1 MSLIRGR
8 CLGAQIGIF
17 WRRGSCLLCTHNMF
31 EEPQAKRVRRD
42 EMRSPA
48 SSRSPSPAPDDSAAQ
63 DAYARLGKLLNLDH
77 LNDAPESNEKDS
89 HPSQPADE
97 EDEQEFEFRLFS
109 APAKSTEAPQG
120 PEVDGNKDQN
130 SKGSAVKSPGTTQ
143 KLRIRLHSPT
153 PGSGDPSEGGF
164 VKAHRDWDYYFS
176 TPILS
181 STHGGNISPEEAAQL
196 AEKQQQ
202 FENMAV
208 SGKDML
214 GWAQSQS
221 WPGCHLPWRVI
232 HLKRHQTKTPRPAGS
247 LPIYVV
253 EGAPVTKSPLT
264 RKKPGKKRRVQ
275 LRKRVTAAQVAKEQ
289 DAEKRTRKNRER
301 KLKRRQK
308 AREQK
313 AAAAGVNVEDIAMA
327 EGDDASSGGEN

>member
-1 MSLIRGR
+1 
-8 CLGAQIGIF
+8 
-17 WRRGSCLLCTHNMF
+17 MF

-48 SSRSPSPAPDDSAAQ
+48 SSRSPSPAPNDSEAQ

-77 LNDAPESNEKDS
+77 LDDVPEASGQDND
-89 HPSQPADE
+89 PSQPADE
-97 EDEQEFEFRLFS
+97 DDEQEFEFRLFS
-109 APAKSTEAPQG
+109 APAKSTETSKESQTDANDDKNAP
-120 PEVDGNKDQN
+120 
-130 SKGSAVKSPGTTQ
+130 GSDEKPAGTTQ

-153 PGSGDPSEGGF
+153 PGSGDASEGRF
-164 VKAHRDWDYYFS
+164 VNAHRNWDYYFS
-176 TPILS
+176 DPKLS
-181 STHGGNISPEEAAQL
+181 TTYSGKITPEEEAQL
-196 AEKQQQ
+196 AERQRQ
-202 FENMAV
+202 FEDMAV
-208 SGKDML
+208 SGDHML
-214 GWAQSQS
+214 GWAQSQP

-253 EGAPVTKSPLT
+253 EGAPLTKSPLT

-275 LRKRVTAAQVAKEQ
+275 LRKRIVAAQVAKEN

-313 AAAAGVNVEDIAMA
+313 AAAAGVSVEDIAMA

>member
-1 MSLIRGR
+1 
-8 CLGAQIGIF
+8 
-17 WRRGSCLLCTHNMF
+17 MF

-48 SSRSPSPAPDDSAAQ
+48 SSRSPSPAPDNSAAQ

-77 LNDAPESNEKDS
+77 LNDAPESNEQDND
-89 HPSQPADE
+89 PSQPADE
-97 EDEQEFEFRLFS
+97 DDEQEFEFRLFS
-109 APAKSTEAPQG
+109 APAKSTETTKESQTDAS
-120 PEVDGNKDQN
+120 KDKN
-130 SKGSAVKSPGTTQ
+130 PTDTGSKPTGTTQ

-153 PGSGDPSEGGF
+153 PGTGDPSKAGF
-164 VKAHRDWDYYFS
+164 VKAHRNWDYYFS

-181 STHGGNISPEEAAQL
+181 SVNSGEISPEEVAQL

-208 SGKDML
+208 SGDHVL
-214 GWAQSQS
+214 GCAQSQP

-275 LRKRVTAAQVAKEQ
+275 LRKRVVAAQVAKEN

-313 AAAAGVNVEDIAMA
+313 AAAAGVSVEDIAMA
-327 EGDDASSGGEN
+327 EDGASSGGEN